1 MTLLHCSFITSFLSH
16 EAISWSYPD
25 WQFLSDAAWNQFSSV
40 QFSLVAQSCP
50 TLCDLMNH
58 STPGLP
64 IHHQLPES
72 TQTHVHWVG
81 DAIQLSHPLSS
92 PFPPALHHGMLLLL
106 LLLSRVS
113 RVRLCEIPQTAPL
126 SLRFS
131 RQEHWSGLPFPFP
144 VH

>member
-40 QFSLVAQSCP
+40 QFSPVAQSCP